1 MKILHVITTIDI
13 GGAEKQLLELCR
25 GQVKVGHEV
34 QVVYLKDSPKL
45 KDEFVNSDI
54 SVLEELDG
62 KSVFMQPWILRR
74 IIQKQNLDIVHYH
87 LPRAELI
94 GAFASLRGKYVIT
107 RHNTERFM
115 PSGPKWISKCLSLLI
130 TARAGAVVAISNSV
144 GSFLRASQEIS
155 PKVEIKFI
163 PYGLSQ
169 PRHSNSP
176 RKPQGTHLVFGTLSR
191 LTPQKDLPCLLK
203 GFATHSCNYPSD
215 MLKIA
220 GTGELLS
227 DLSKMASSL
236 GISEKVEWLGKVGNS
251 DEFLSN
257 LDAFVLTSKYEGF
270 GLVILESLR
279 SKVPLLCSKSD
290 AAQEILG
297 EQYSGLFDIGDSES
311 LARLMGQ
318 MRDEKFRTRLD
329 TLGARVLPKYTIEA
343 SVERH
348 DRLYDSVIARI

>member
-1 MKILHVITTIDI
+1 MKLLHVITTIDI

-25 GQVKVGHEV
+25 AQVKVGHEV
-34 QVVYLKDSPKL
+34 QVIYLKDSPRL
-45 KDEFVNSDI
+45 KDEFVNSNVA
-54 SVLEELDG
+54 VLEELDG
-62 KSVFMQPWILRR
+62 KSVLRQPWILRK

-94 GAFASLRGKYVIT
+94 GAIASLRGKYVIT
-107 RHNTERFM
+107 RHNTERFI

-130 TARAGAVVAISNSV
+130 TARAGAVVAI
-144 GSFLRASQEIS
+144 
-155 PKVEIKFI
+155 
-163 PYGLSQ
+163 
-169 PRHSNSP
+169 
-176 RKPQGTHLVFGTLSR
+176 GTLSR

-203 GFATHSCNYPSD
+203 GFAIHLCNYPSD
-215 MLKIA
+215 ILKIA

-279 SKVPLLCSKSD
+279 SKVPLLCSRSD

-297 EQYSGLFDIGDSES
+297 EQYAGLFDIGDSES

-348 DRLYDSVIARI
+348 DRLYHSVITRI